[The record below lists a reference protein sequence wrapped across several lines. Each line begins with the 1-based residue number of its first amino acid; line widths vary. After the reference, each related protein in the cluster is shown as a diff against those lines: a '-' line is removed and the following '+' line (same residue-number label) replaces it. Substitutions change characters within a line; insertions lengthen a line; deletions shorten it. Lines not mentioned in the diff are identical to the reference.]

1 MELQFRIAPAAKC
14 PQRDVIIALDIYS
27 KTVDPDSFTDT
38 NQIKDHIW
46 NPDVHKKDRRT
57 MFFYLLYDGRNSVA
71 GYAEFAF
78 LPENQV
84 LFLDYLC
91 TKTRNHLLFYNFY
104 HMVVSEIEE
113 ILRKKGIYVRYVM
126 TEFSLAKA
134 DDKLINVDSN
144 YYRHLLSNEDFK
156 LLRYPYYQ
164 PSLHKDDHPR
174 EFNLAIKLVSNDKQ
188 ILFSLEKNQYLSI
201 IKELYIEHYLAW
213 YSSVPQYDVMLEEL
227 LIRIEREIHEEKK
240 GTAIELVQC
249 SLFDEGQCPKYTAD
263 NITLPRV
270 RKKILKTFFSIL
282 AWIIL
287 SVLTFIFILLPRF
300 NSAVAAACSFFTIIA
315 GIITILTYVR
325 DSFHTK

>member
-14 PQRDVIIALDIYS
+14 PQRDVIAALDIYA

-46 NPDVHKKDRRT
+46 NPGSHRKDQRT
-57 MFFYLLYDGRNSVA
+57 MFFYLLYDARNSVE

-113 ILRKKGIYVRYVM
+113 TLRKKGIYVRYIL

-134 DDKLINVDSN
+134 DEKLIDVDSN

-164 PSLHKDDHPR
+164 PPLHKDDHPR

-188 ILFSLEKNQYLSI
+188 IMFSLEKNQYLSI
-201 IKELYIEHYLAW
+201 LKELYTAHYLAW
-213 YSSVPQYDVMLEEL
+213 YSSVPGYDRVLDNLLE
-227 LIRIEREIHEEKK
+227 RIEREIREEKK

-249 SLFDEGQCPKYTAD
+249 SLFDEGQCPRYTAD

-270 RKKILKTFFSIL
+270 RKKRLKTFFFIL
-282 AWIIL
+282 AWVVL
-287 SVLTFIFILLPRF
+287 SVLTFIFILLPQF
-300 NSAVAAACSFFTIIA
+300 SSAVAKACSFFTIIA
-315 GIITILTYVR
+315 GIISILTYVK
-325 DSFHTK
+325 DSFHAK